1 MLASSAVLTIVANVM
16 PTLGAVLGLVGMGIG
31 TVYAILPTDRQDAED
46 LTDAEYL
53 VFLLSAL
60 GLVLTAGMMSGL
72 TLGLMSLDD
81 VEMEILITSGKSR
94 ERKHAERVRQI
105 ISKPHKLLVTLVVW
119 NAIAAESLPLVLD
132 RITDPVTSVVLSVTV
147 VLLFG
152 EIIPQALCTT
162 YGLAIGAFFAPLV
175 NVLLFITQPIS
186 IPIAALLDTILGQ
199 RHSALFRRTQ
209 LRTFVDLH
217 DVNKNFGGKLS
228 TEEVTIIKGALDLT
242 HKRAKAAM
250 TPLDMVFMLSIDAI
264 LDAATLESILKSGH
278 SRILVHKRGD
288 RTSILGTVLV
298 KELILVD
305 PNANQPVSSMK
316 VRHVPHLLAETPMYD
331 MLRLFKTGRTHM
343 AVLTQPTLEAYT
355 RAGLEMAESADHQND
370 GRHQASLTA
379 MASMAVHI
387 DERDGDIEPRPPVQ
401 LVDDDGEVAFNPT
414 ESNDPTVSLLHSR
427 LEAGLSHQNA
437 PLQAGDPPE
446 SPRSTSSSSIAS
458 ITDEVEALYSVDFAS
473 AGGVVAV
480 GIITIEDVLEEL
492 LGDEIV
498 DETDEFIDVAR
509 GTRVNKTSLSRS
521 LPPYLRKALITH
533 AGGLS
538 AVPHSPVLGS
548 TINRGSRLSVDQ
560 TGREGAWE
568 RERPRAEPVA
578 SLSADEVRFENE
590 RPF

>member
-1 MLASSAVLTIVANVM
+1 MLATSAVLTILANAL
-16 PTLGAVLGLVGMGIG
+16 PTVGSVLGLVGMGIG
-31 TVYAILPTDRQDAED
+31 TVYAILPTERLDPDE

-53 VFLLSAL
+53 VFLLSSM
-60 GLVLTAGMMSGL
+60 GLVVTAGLMSGL

-94 ERKHAERVRQI
+94 EKKYAEKVRRI

-152 EIIPQALCTT
+152 EIVPQALCTT

-175 NVLLFITQPIS
+175 NVLLFVTQPIS

-217 DVNKNFGGKLS
+217 DANKNFGGNLS

-278 SRILVHKRGD
+278 SRILVHKKGD
-288 RTSILGTVLV
+288 RTSIVGTVLV

-305 PNANQPVSSMK
+305 PNANQPISSMK

-355 RAGLEMAESADHQND
+355 RAGLEIAESVDLN
-370 GRHQASLTA
+370 GESRHPVSLTA
-379 MASMAVHI
+379 MASMSVHV
-387 DERDGDIEPRPPVQ
+387 DERDDGIEAQPMRQ
-401 LVDDDGEVAFNPT
+401 RVDDDGEVAFDPAA
-414 ESNDPTVSLLHSR
+414 SNDPSVSLLHSHM
-427 LEAGLSHQNA
+427 EAGLSHQNG
-437 PLQAGDPPE
+437 PGRNDNVPD

-509 GTRVNKTSLSRS
+509 GTRVNKMSLSRS
-521 LPPYLRKALITH
+521 LPPYLRKALIT
-533 AGGLS
+533 AGGVSS
-538 AVPHSPVLGS
+538 AVQSPVVGAS
-548 TINRGSRLSVDQ
+548 RRADGSRLSMDQAMDGEQPALVDL
-560 TGREGAWE
+560 
-568 RERPRAEPVA
+568 A
-578 SLSADEVRFENE
+578 SKLRFESH
-590 RPF
+590 PVS